1 MLNNESYYFINRIVH
16 LYKVLKFFISYLTVY
31 LTIKKMEAD
40 SFYLLP
46 FGKFSSH
53 LKFKIHLPF
62 SATQKAEKPVRECK
76 FTQ

>member
-1 MLNNESYYFINRIVH
+1 
-16 LYKVLKFFISYLTVY
+16 
-31 LTIKKMEAD
+31 MEAD

-76 FTQ
+76 FNQ